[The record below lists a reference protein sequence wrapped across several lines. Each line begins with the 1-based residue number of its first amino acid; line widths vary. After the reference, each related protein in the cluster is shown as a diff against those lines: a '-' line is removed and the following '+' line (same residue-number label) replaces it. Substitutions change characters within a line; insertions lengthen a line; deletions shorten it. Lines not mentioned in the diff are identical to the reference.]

1 MEKAMKGHGQW
12 KFTLEVS
19 TPFYDIYSLCI
30 TTWEN
35 YYSPKR
41 KKMYYFSY
49 DKSEVQPQS
58 TKSYRLQWIY
68 DNYYEIIVWS

>member
-12 KFTLEVS
+12 KFTLKVS

-35 YYSPKR
+35 YYSPKER
-41 KKMYYFSY
+41 KCIIFPTINLKYNCNQQ
-49 DKSEVQPQS
+49 KAI
-58 TKSYRLQWIY
+58 LQWIY
-68 DNYYEIIVWS
+68 DNCYEIIVWS